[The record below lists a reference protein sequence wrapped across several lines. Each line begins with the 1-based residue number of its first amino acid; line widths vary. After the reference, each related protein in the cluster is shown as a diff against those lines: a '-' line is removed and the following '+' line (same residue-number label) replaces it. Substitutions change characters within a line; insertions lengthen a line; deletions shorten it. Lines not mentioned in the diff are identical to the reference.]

1 MKEFTNLV
9 LCEYHSARVDV
20 HVRATLANGALTIS
34 GQDLGPFVEDCW
46 GDRDYE
52 YWYIFDEAN
61 TGKLITAIHGEDDP
75 EAALLREFSGERGCS
90 RLRSFCKRKK
100 IEYSFF
106 SYA

>member
-1 MKEFTNLV
+1 MNEFMNLV

-20 HVRATLANGALTIS
+20 HVRATLADGALTIS
-34 GQDLGPFVEDCW
+34 GHDLGPFVEESW
-46 GDRDYE
+46 GDEDYE
-52 YWYIFDEAN
+52 YWYKFDVAN
-61 TGKLITAIHGEDDP
+61 TEKLITALHGEDDP